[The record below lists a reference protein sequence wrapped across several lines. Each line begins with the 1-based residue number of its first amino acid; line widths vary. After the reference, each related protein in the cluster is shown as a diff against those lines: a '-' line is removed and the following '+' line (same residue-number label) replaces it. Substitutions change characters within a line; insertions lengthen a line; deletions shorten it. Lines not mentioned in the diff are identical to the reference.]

1 MSVSIWSD
9 PQRRHDLD
17 NALSKLDPDVWLF
30 LTKDVWLIIMS
41 RFSKRIQYKIFAK
54 VCKSFRIWLKCK
66 PIKINNPG
74 KYILEKVIPFT
85 KQININTISI
95 KVVELDHKKSY
106 NNNKKRS
113 HHQNK
118 IIVKENKDK
127 ETVANLSAMWQEED
141 DESDESSDS
150 DDYGCFDHHYDWD
163 DDDFSFDYNEFN
175 NNDFYYDDSYEYEYG
190 Y

>member
-17 NALSKLDPDVWLF
+17 NALSKLDQDVWLF
-30 LTKDVWLIIMS
+30 LTKDIWLLIMS
-41 RFSKRIQYKIFAK
+41 RFNKRIQYNIFAK
-54 VCKSFRIWLKCK
+54 VCKTFRIWLNRK

-127 ETVANLSAMWQEED
+127 ETVANLSAIWQEEPD
-141 DESDESSDS
+141 DSDESSDS
-150 DDYGCFDHHYDWD
+150 DDYGYFDHHYDWD

-175 NNDFYYDDSYEYEYG
+175 NNDFYYDDSYEYG